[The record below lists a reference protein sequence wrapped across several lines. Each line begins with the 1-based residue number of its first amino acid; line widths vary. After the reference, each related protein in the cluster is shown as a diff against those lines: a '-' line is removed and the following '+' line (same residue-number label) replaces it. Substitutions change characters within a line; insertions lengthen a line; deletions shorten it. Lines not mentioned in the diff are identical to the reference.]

1 MRIISLEAEKTGESV
16 VDKIKWWDEY
26 EIKARYIPTF
36 LSVIPIVHFAIV
48 FFGGA
53 FWDELLK
60 SISWMLVIA
69 NLSLSFIVMLAFV
82 QFQCSLGKIWI
93 EESVFGKG
101 GERFPTTDMLL
112 YSGGLISKQRKEQ
125 LRCRISDISGCAFST
140 EEEEHADPSNARLQA
155 REAVGHVRTK
165 VGHGVMTIQYNIRYG
180 FFRNLIAGEAWASI
194 GGIGCSVMYLIE
206 SRWKPMSLFIAYTL
220 IFIALYLFK
229 RTILERLA
237 YSYADNLFNE
247 YSNCS

>member
-1 MRIISLEAEKTGESV
+1 MGEKAGEHV

-36 LSVIPIVHFAIV
+36 LSVIPMVHFSIV
-48 FFGGA
+48 FFGGV
-53 FWDELLK
+53 FWEELLK
-60 SISWMLVIA
+60 SISWMLVIT
-69 NLSLSFIVMLAFV
+69 NLSLSFLVMLALV

-125 LRCRISDISGCAFST
+125 LRCRVSHNSGCTFST
-140 EEEEHADPSNARLQA
+140 EEEELADPSNARMQA
-155 REAVGHVRTK
+155 REAVGHVRAK
-165 VGHGVMTIQYNIRYG
+165 VGHGVMTIHYNIRYG
-180 FFRNLIAGEAWASI
+180 FFRNLIAGVAWATI
-194 GGIGCSVMYLIE
+194 GGIGCSVMYFLE

-220 IFIALYLFK
+220 IFLALYLFK
-229 RTILERLA
+229 KAILERLA
-237 YSYADNLFNE
+237 YSYADTLFNE
-247 YSNCS
+247 YCNCF